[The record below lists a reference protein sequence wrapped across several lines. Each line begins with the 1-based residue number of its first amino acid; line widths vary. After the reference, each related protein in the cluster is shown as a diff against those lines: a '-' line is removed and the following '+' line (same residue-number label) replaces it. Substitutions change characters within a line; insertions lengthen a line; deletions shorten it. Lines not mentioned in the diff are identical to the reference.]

1 MSEIKRQRSRQGKE
15 NHGGELLLFK
25 AARQISLL
33 TRFVWSCVSGLN
45 KHNRT
50 ILLEA
55 FSLIL
60 QDKKALCSANARL
73 KELRAAVTGM
83 RAPST
88 DLFGFSSRKNFSS
101 SYTSF
106 GAQD

>member
-1 MSEIKRQRSRQGKE
+1 M
-15 NHGGELLLFK
+15 FK
-25 AARQISLL
+25 AARQTSLL
-33 TRFVWSCVSGLN
+33 TRFVWSCVGGLN

-55 FSLIL
+55 FSLVL

-73 KELRAAVTGM
+73 KELCAAIAGT

-88 DLFGFSSRKNFSS
+88 DLFGFSSRKSFSS
-101 SYTSF
+101 LYTFF
-106 GAQD
+106 GAKD